1 MTDNHDYNTPGLG
14 EENWHEPLN
23 ANFEQLDADVA
34 IRDVSGNRSEYE
46 PKEGAAF
53 VELDTGIVYEGDG
66 SEWSPALATAYYDE
80 NGTLVSGDLEVT
92 HTYVSY
98 ETDDLSHAIGAGA
111 RAVHEGAVVIADS
124 SPTKF
129 WSESSDEVRSQMPI
143 YAPSFNTTSA
153 SAAKTD
159 VEPVDPER
167 ALEGVRSLDV
177 ATWRF
182 TDTDD
187 GRHMG
192 PMAEEFHEAFELGD
206 SDESIATVDADGV
219 AFAAIQGLAAEND
232 RLREEL
238 ASTEGTVDALE
249 AETEALREEVA
260 ALRASVAGME
270 AAEMTTAEPS
280 STTTDPP
287 TTRAEPSS
295 TTAESSSTQTDD

>member
-1 MTDNHDYNTPGLG
+1 MTDNHDYHTPELG
-14 EENWHEPLN
+14 AENWHEPLN
-23 ANFEQLDADVA
+23 ENFERLDADVA
-34 IRDVSGNRSEYE
+34 IRDVSENKSEYD

-53 VELDTGIVYEGDG
+53 FELDTGIVYEGDG
-66 SEWSPALATAYYDE
+66 TDWTPALATAHYDE
-80 NGTLVSGDLEVT
+80 DGNLVSGDLEVT

-98 ETDDLSHAIGAGA
+98 ETDDLSHAIGTGA

-124 SPTKF
+124 SPTQF

-206 SDESIATVDADGV
+206 TDESIATVDADGV

-238 ASTEGTVDALE
+238 ASTDETVEELE
-249 AETEALREEVA
+249 AETETLREQVEM
-260 ALRASVAGME
+260 LKESVATLE
-270 AAEMTTAEPS
+270 DAATVSAEPLS
-280 STTTDPP
+280 I
-287 TTRAEPSS
+287 E
-295 TTAESSSTQTDD
+295 TDD